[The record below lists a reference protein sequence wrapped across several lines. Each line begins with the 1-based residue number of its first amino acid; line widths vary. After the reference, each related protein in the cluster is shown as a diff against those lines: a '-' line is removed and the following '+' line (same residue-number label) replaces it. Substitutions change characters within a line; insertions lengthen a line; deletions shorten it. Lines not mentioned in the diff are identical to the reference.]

1 MNQCKFWLYQALDN
15 IMIMK
20 FILFFIVLSFAI
32 NGFGQ
37 PPENTNSNATYSN
50 QEVLEEEEIQK
61 TTPNLELDSVAIQ
74 NKSESRSDY
83 KDNIP
88 RRSREKKRFSSSF
101 QIQSK
106 QVLETES
113 NKVKYQS
120 NSRSPSIQSQQ
131 IMDREVERLKEID
144 DDSFEYHLFNYVSG
158 NYDVTRQESL
168 YRAQAIDGTNQEVQK
183 LMVANSIATGDQSAA
198 GIGLVKLVKGGVISK
213 ETVSYTEDVLKSAK
227 GNDVLF
233 THGTNDSYGTLYN
246 QFIKGNE
253 FGSICIVSLDLM
265 KSNAYRALIQAEGV
279 VVPNREIIDVQFFV
293 ELCRLNMNKGIS
305 ISMTF
310 PIEYLK
316 PLANQLV
323 PYGLVLRTGTQK
335 PLCASDLE
343 ELWNTQ
349 FNKKNLTEY
358 NSIESRNYSKNY
370 RPTEK
375 ILKDYHDSNQTN
387 HYMKSIE
394 GQKGKKG
401 KIDKKH

>member
-1 MNQCKFWLYQALDN
+1 MNHSKYWLYQDLDN
-15 IMIMK
+15 ITIMK
-20 FILFFIVLSFAI
+20 FILFFVVLFFAI
-32 NGFGQ
+32 HGFGQ
-37 PPENTNSNATYSN
+37 PPENSTFNSTNSN
-50 QEVLEEEEIQK
+50 QEIQLEEEIK
-61 TTPNLELDSVAIQ
+61 TYGNYMDSVAPVSKKQ
-74 NKSESRSDY
+74 ESRKFN
-83 KDNIP
+83 KDKVP
-88 RRSREKKRFSSSF
+88 KRNQENLSSSGSSKV
-101 QIQSK
+101 QSS

-168 YRAQAIDGTNQEVQK
+168 YRAQSIDGNNQEVQK
-183 LMVANSIATGDQSAA
+183 LMVANSIALGDQSGA

-213 ETVSYTEDVLKSAK
+213 ETISYTEDVLKSAK

-265 KSNAYRALIQAEGV
+265 KSNSYRELIQAEGV
-279 VVPNREIIDVQFFV
+279 VIPSREIIDVQFFV

-310 PIEYLK
+310 PLEYLK
-316 PLANQLV
+316 PMASELV
-323 PYGLVLRTGTQK
+323 PYGLVLRTGKQK
-335 PLCASDLE
+335 PLCASDLDD
-343 ELWNTQ
+343 LWNKD
-349 FNKKNLTEY
+349 FNKKNLNEY
-358 NSIESRNYSKNY
+358 TSLESRNYAKNY
-370 RPTEK
+370 RPTK
-375 ILKDYHDSNQTN
+375 VILKKFHDSNKSN
-387 HYMKSIE
+387 YYMKSSE
-394 GQKGKKG
+394 KKSKKG
-401 KIDKKH
+401 N

>member
-1 MNQCKFWLYQALDN
+1 MNHSKYWLYQDLDN
-15 IMIMK
+15 ITIMK
-20 FILFFIVLSFAI
+20 FILFFVVLFFAI
-32 NGFGQ
+32 DGFGQ
-37 PPENTNSNATYSN
+37 PPENSTFNSTNSN
-50 QEVLEEEEIQK
+50 QEIQLEEEIK
-61 TTPNLELDSVAIQ
+61 TYGNNMDSVAPVSKKQ
-74 NKSESRSDY
+74 ESRKFN
-83 KDNIP
+83 KDKVP
-88 RRSREKKRFSSSF
+88 KRNQENLSSSGSYKV
-101 QIQSK
+101 QSS

-168 YRAQAIDGTNQEVQK
+168 YRAQSIDGNNQEVQK
-183 LMVANSIATGDQSAA
+183 LMVANSIAIGDQSGA

-213 ETVSYTEDVLKSAK
+213 ETISYTEDVLKSAK

-265 KSNAYRALIQAEGV
+265 KSNSYRELIQAEGV
-279 VVPNREIIDVQFFV
+279 VIPSREIIDVQFFV

-310 PIEYLK
+310 PLEYLK
-316 PLANQLV
+316 PMASELV
-323 PYGLVLRTGTQK
+323 PYGLVLRTGKQK
-335 PLCASDLE
+335 PLCASDLDD
-343 ELWNTQ
+343 LWNKD
-349 FNKKNLTEY
+349 FNKKNLNEY
-358 NSIESRNYSKNY
+358 TSLESRNYAKNY
-370 RPTEK
+370 RPTK
-375 ILKDYHDSNQTN
+375 VILKKFHDSNKSN
-387 HYMKSIE
+387 YYMKSSE
-394 GQKGKKG
+394 KKSKKG
-401 KIDKKH
+401 N